1 MQNLAQKDI
10 NLKSK
15 LKLFEQSFK
24 SEETRRA
31 YTCYLNKHLQFPGS
45 LKITDFNHRAEP
57 RKIEDHII
65 NFTISMKEKG
75 KIFSTI
81 HNYVSAIIKFYTI
94 NDVVL
99 NTTKI
104 SRFIPDKRKSKKDR
118 AYKHRDSFLIRHCR

>member
-1 MQNLAQKDI
+1 MQKFVQKDI

-24 SEETRRA
+24 SEETKRA
-31 YTCYLNKHLQFPGS
+31 YTCYLNKYLQFPGS
-45 LKITDFNHRAEP
+45 LKITDFNHRADP

-65 NFTISMKEKG
+65 NFIISMKEKG

-94 NDVVL
+94 NDVAL

-104 SRFIPDKRKSKKDR
+104 SRFMPNNFKYMSNKKLY
-118 AYKHRDSFLIRHCR
+118 AS